1 MFCLLTLIVLSGLA
15 VQQPLPLRQEPNTA
29 VGNQE
34 SRQARETTLD
44 HIRLQLRTVDD
55 GRILPRPDKSQY
67 DPKEEVWVEVL
78 AINSD
83 SKQVLFNLTTSFVHF
98 LPHLAR
104 AGDTTPYAEMMQK
117 KINRQHTIDKAFP
130 ESVYSGGDYQTLG
143 LV

>member
-15 VQQPLPLRQEPNTA
+15 VLQPLPLRQEPNTA

-44 HIRLQLRTVDD
+44 WGHNAVRRDD
-55 GRILPRPDKSQY
+55 A
-67 DPKEEVWVEVL
+67 KEDQKL
-78 AINSD
+78 D
-83 SKQVLFNLTTSFVHF
+83 R
-98 LPHLAR
+98 AR
-104 AGDTTPYAEMMQK
+104 H
-117 KINRQHTIDKAFP
+117 RQHTIDKAFP